1 MPSLQVQVPS
11 VASSV
16 PPIHPLLLLEEAVS
30 TPSTTRNRFD
40 SIIRYLLI
48 KIITTCVLHSRGYT
62 GEVTA
67 VPLARGPRPGPV
79 DALQIVS
86 PLVNT
91 VTCYLVPQS
100 AQSARLVAAPRQR
113 GRRPARA
120 AAAGGQRGGR
130 RRGLR
135 QVRLLAHEL
144 PEVLLSAAS
153 AASACVIELETK
165 VHPKIRNHGEGP
177 Y

>member
-1 MPSLQVQVPS
+1 M
-11 VASSV
+11 

-48 KIITTCVLHSRGYT
+48 KIITCILHSRGYT

-67 VPLARGPRPGPV
+67 VPLARGPGPGPV

-91 VTCYLVPQS
+91 VACYLVLS
-100 AQSARLVAAPRQR
+100 HAQSARLVAAPRQR

-153 AASACVIELETK
+153 AASRA
-165 VHPKIRNHGEGP
+165 
-177 Y
+177 

>member
-1 MPSLQVQVPS
+1 MIS
-11 VASSV
+11 
-16 PPIHPLLLLEEAVS
+16 
-30 TPSTTRNRFD
+30 
-40 SIIRYLLI
+40 
-48 KIITTCVLHSRGYT
+48 TCVLHSRGYT

-91 VTCYLVPQS
+91 EACYLVPQS

-153 AASACVIELETK
+153 GASACVTWRCCSPRRPTPRPWSWTRSPARSPWPR
-165 VHPKIRNHGEGP
+165 HCWARSCCRRCSSSSCCS
-177 Y
+177 

>member
-1 MPSLQVQVPS
+1 M
-11 VASSV
+11 A
-16 PPIHPLLLLEEAVS
+16 
-30 TPSTTRNRFD
+30 
-40 SIIRYLLI
+40 
-48 KIITTCVLHSRGYT
+48 
-62 GEVTA
+62 
-67 VPLARGPRPGPV
+67 
-79 DALQIVS
+79 
-86 PLVNT
+86 
-91 VTCYLVPQS
+91 CYLVPQS

-153 AASACVIELETK
+153 AQCASRA
-165 VHPKIRNHGEGP
+165 
-177 Y
+177 

>member
-1 MPSLQVQVPS
+1 MIS
-11 VASSV
+11 
-16 PPIHPLLLLEEAVS
+16 
-30 TPSTTRNRFD
+30 
-40 SIIRYLLI
+40 
-48 KIITTCVLHSRGYT
+48 TCVLHSRGYT

-91 VTCYLVPQS
+91 EACYLVPQS

-153 AASACVIELETK
+153 GASACVTWRCCSPRRPTPRPWSWTRSPARSPWPRRCLA
-165 VHPKIRNHGEGP
+165 RSCCRRCSSSSCCS
-177 Y
+177 